1 MISRDISLPRRVE
14 AFVHDFD
21 MDENTLDLI
30 LSLEHKLQIEVIE
43 QFEVEGHL
51 EPFRPMGTRAQNVQI
66 YGTIG
71 LRGCPEIPAENQAP
85 GCTRIHG
92 PMAPMFSTA
101 QGTRDGN
108 VQNRFFSFVRGAFG
122 LALRRSGKILHVQL
136 L

>member
-1 MISRDISLPRRVE
+1 MISHDISLPRRVE
-14 AFVHDFD
+14 AFVHDLD

-51 EPFRPMGTRAQNVQI
+51 EPFRPNGNQGSKRPNLWDNWT
-66 YGTIG
+66 
-71 LRGCPEIPAENQAP
+71 GCPEIPAENQAP